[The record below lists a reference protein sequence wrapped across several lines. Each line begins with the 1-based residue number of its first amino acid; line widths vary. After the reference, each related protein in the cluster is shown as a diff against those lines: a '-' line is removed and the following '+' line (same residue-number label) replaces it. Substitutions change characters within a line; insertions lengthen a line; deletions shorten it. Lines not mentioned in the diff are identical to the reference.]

1 MKDKKEQPEQQE
13 KTLVIDITPTRGLL
27 ILLALVLATAA
38 CLGILAWGQKKAAAS
53 APAGV
58 VVVSI
63 QLPTATY
70 RSVILP
76 LLNIGRRRFCSDR
89 TSDAH

>member
-53 APAGV
+53 APAAPAAYAGKRKYYETQSPV
-58 VVVSI
+58 DGDEA
-63 QLPTATY
+63 LTACASGY
-70 RSVILP
+70 LSAI
-76 LLNIGRRRFCSDR
+76 R
-89 TSDAH
+89 TS